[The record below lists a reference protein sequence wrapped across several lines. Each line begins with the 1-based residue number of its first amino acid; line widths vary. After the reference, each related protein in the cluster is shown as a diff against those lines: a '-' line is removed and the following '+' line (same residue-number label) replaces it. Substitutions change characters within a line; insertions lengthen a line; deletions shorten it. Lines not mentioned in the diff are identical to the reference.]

1 MTHAWCM
8 VKISCLALPCP
19 TLTSSQMQTCSSD
32 SSNSDHEVSVVT
44 SSATRERE
52 NASWSPEDEA
62 KLLAFLMECRASM
75 SDNQMFKGAVFNE
88 AAIELNKSLIK
99 GGPKTQASVK
109 AKWGRVH
116 HPFCYCDT

>member
-1 MTHAWCM
+1 M
-8 VKISCLALPCP
+8 VKFSRLALPRP
-19 TLTSSQMQTCSSD
+19 TLTSSQMRTRSSD

-62 KLLAFLMECRASM
+62 KLLAFLMERRASM

-88 AAIELNKSLIK
+88 AAIELNKSLVK
-99 GGPKTQASVK
+99 GGPKTEASVK
-109 AKWGRVH
+109 AKWGRVR

>member
-1 MTHAWCM
+1 MTHAWRM
-8 VKISCLALPCP
+8 VKISRLALPRP
-19 TLTSSQMQTCSSD
+19 TLTSSQMRTRSSD

-62 KLLAFLMECRASM
+62 KLLAFLMERRASM

-88 AAIELNKSLIK
+88 AAIELNKSLVK
-99 GGPKTQASVK
+99 GGPKTEASVK